1 MKKVCALM
9 IFAAALLLNQKA
21 MTEPLRAVENL
32 RHQQISVPASIPDR
46 NRMVLVDDLMFVE
59 ENGVAA
65 ILIFYDDVRTERQV
79 DLIECY
85 DLEGNLLLIAWIDR
99 LGICQVAMDRGLLD
113 AGDPVVDGT
122 LVTVAVGQEL

>member
-1 MKKVCALM
+1 MKKLCALV

-65 ILIFYDDVRTERQV
+65 ILFFYDDVRTERQV

-113 AGDPVVDGT
+113 ADDPVVDGT

>member
-1 MKKVCALM
+1 MKKLCALM

-113 AGDPVVDGT
+113 ADDPVVDGT

>member
-1 MKKVCALM
+1 M

-113 AGDPVVDGT
+113 ADDPVVDGT

>member
-113 AGDPVVDGT
+113 ADDPVVDGT

>member
-1 MKKVCALM
+1 MKKLCALM

-99 LGICQVAMDRGLLD
+99 LGICQVA
-113 AGDPVVDGT
+113 
-122 LVTVAVGQEL
+122 